1 MNVLKIIG
9 KVLLTILRVP
19 FTIWYVVIG
28 LFFKLLQLINRSM
41 RFLTKLFKLKNN
53 NYYLEGKDSNVM
65 LLFTAIIT
73 FEWASLTKFYHF
85 KFCME

>member
-1 MNVLKIIG
+1 
-9 KVLLTILRVP
+9 
-19 FTIWYVVIG
+19 
-28 LFFKLLQLINRSM
+28 M

-53 NYYLEGKDSNVM
+53 NYYLEDKDSNVM

-85 KFCME
+85 KW